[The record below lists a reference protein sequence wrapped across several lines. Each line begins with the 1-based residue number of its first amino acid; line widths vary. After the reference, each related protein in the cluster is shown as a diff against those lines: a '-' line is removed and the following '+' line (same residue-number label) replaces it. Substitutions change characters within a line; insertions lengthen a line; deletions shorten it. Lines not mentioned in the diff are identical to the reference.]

1 MLPLKQELEER
12 WLLNQYTDEALFDL
26 YDQGGQKFYF
36 GMDPTADSLHL
47 GNFVNFINA
56 VHLMRRG
63 NVCIP
68 LIGGATGMIGDPGGK
83 DSERTFL
90 DNEVLAHNISSIQ
103 AQISYL
109 INNIKQVMQEDIQAE
124 EVFNNKTFYEET
136 TFLDFLRD
144 VGKYITVNSMM
155 SRETVKKRIED
166 PDQSISYT
174 EFSYMLIQGNDF
186 YRLFTEH
193 DCKLQIAGSDQ
204 RGNITIGTE
213 LIRKKASST
222 AYGFTCPL
230 ILDSNGKKFGK
241 SEGNAIFLDTQKSS
255 PYFIYQYFL
264 NIDDNDVERFLK
276 LFTFYSF
283 DEIAEIMEEHN
294 QNTSLR
300 YGHKKL
306 ASYITMLIAWKDAAD
321 QAEMITKLLF
331 WQGDVIEI
339 VKCLSNEDILAL
351 QSETG
356 WNSRDGDEC
365 TLVELLV
372 SSGLASS
379 NGEAKKLIQGGG
391 ISLNEEK
398 IDDIAFK
405 VSWSCCINGVVL
417 LRKGKKGF
425 RVVKIG

>member
-1 MLPLKQELEER
+1 
-12 WLLNQYTDEALFDL
+12 
-26 YDQGGQKFYF
+26 
-36 GMDPTADSLHL
+36 
-47 GNFVNFINA
+47 
-56 VHLMRRG
+56 
-63 NVCIP
+63 
-68 LIGGATGMIGDPGGK
+68 MIGDPGGK

-90 DNEVLAHNISSIQ
+90 DEDTLAHNVASIQ
-103 AQISYL
+103 QQISYL
-109 INNIKQVMQEDIQAE
+109 INNIKHVTGENLQAQ
-124 EVFNNKTFYEET
+124 EVFDNKTFYENT

-204 RGNITIGTE
+204 RGNITVGTE
-213 LIRKKASST
+213 LIRKKASAS

-283 DEIAEIMEEHN
+283 EQIAEIMNDHN
-294 QNTSLR
+294 KNIALR

-306 ASYITMLIAWKDAAD
+306 ASYITMLIAGKDAAD
-321 QAEMITKLLF
+321 QAEMITKILF
-331 WQGDVIEI
+331 
-339 VKCLSNEDILAL
+339 
-351 QSETG
+351 
-356 WNSRDGDEC
+356 
-365 TLVELLV
+365 
-372 SSGLASS
+372 
-379 NGEAKKLIQGGG
+379 
-391 ISLNEEK
+391 
-398 IDDIAFK
+398 
-405 VSWSCCINGVVL
+405 
-417 LRKGKKGF
+417 
-425 RVVKIG
+425 

>member
-1 MLPLKQELEER
+1 
-12 WLLNQYTDEALFDL
+12 
-26 YDQGGQKFYF
+26 
-36 GMDPTADSLHL
+36 
-47 GNFVNFINA
+47 
-56 VHLMRRG
+56 
-63 NVCIP
+63 
-68 LIGGATGMIGDPGGK
+68 
-83 DSERTFL
+83 
-90 DNEVLAHNISSIQ
+90 
-103 AQISYL
+103 
-109 INNIKQVMQEDIQAE
+109 
-124 EVFNNKTFYEET
+124 
-136 TFLDFLRD
+136 
-144 VGKYITVNSMM
+144 M

-204 RGNITIGTE
+204 RGNITVGTE
-213 LIRKKASST
+213 LIRKKASAS

-283 DEIAEIMEEHN
+283 EQIAEIMNDHN
-294 QNTSLR
+294 KNIALR

-306 ASYITMLIAWKDAAD
+306 ASYITMLIAGKDAAD
-321 QAEMITKLLF
+321 QAEMITKILF

-339 VKCLSNEDILAL
+339 VKWLSSEDILAL

-356 WNSRDGDEC
+356 WKSRDGDEC
-365 TLVELLV
+365 TLTELLV
-372 SSGLASS
+372 SSELASS
-379 NGEAKKLIQGGG
+379 NGEAKKLIQGGW
-391 ISLNEEK
+391 ISLNEQK
-398 IDDIAFK
+398 VDDIGLK
-405 VSWSCCINGVVL
+405 ITKSCCINGVVL

-425 RVVKIG
+425 KVIRVG